1 MKIDILTIFPDF
13 FRGPL
18 DYGIVRRARETG
30 LVEINIHDL
39 RAFTKD
45 KHRTVDD
52 RPFGGGEGM
61 VLKPEPIFECLES
74 FGDVAS
80 REVRLSAGA
89 KQSVILLSAQGRR
102 LDQTLAAELSAL
114 DRIVLICGRYEGVDE
129 RISEHLADREL
140 SIGDYVLSGGEL
152 GAAVIVET
160 VTRLIPGAVGNQ
172 ASTRQ
177 ESFTDVRSEDARTE
191 SFTVGAQLAGDGP
204 SSTCVSGGLLDYP
217 HYTRPADFRGMAV
230 PEVLVN
236 GNHDQIRS
244 WRRKTALAKTLR
256 NRPDLLERVALTAV
270 DKELLAQIKLD
281 QIKLVQGTT
290 DGDGASPVSTKDL
303 SAKDHGK
310 S

>member
-30 LVEINIHDL
+30 LVEISIHDL

-61 VLKPEPIFECLES
+61 VLKPEPIFGCLES
-74 FGDVAS
+74 FGNVAS
-80 REVRLSAGA
+80 REVRLSRDA

-102 LDQTLAAELSAL
+102 FDQSLAAELSAL

-129 RISEHLADREL
+129 RISEHLADREV

-152 GAAVIVET
+152 GAAVIVDA
-160 VTRLIPGAVGNQ
+160 VARLIPGAVGNQ
-172 ASTRQ
+172 NSTRQ
-177 ESFTDVRSEDARTE
+177 ESFTENAE
-191 SFTVGAQLAGDGP
+191 LAGDGP

-230 PEVLVN
+230 PEVLMN

-244 WRRKTALAKTLR
+244 WRRKTALEKTVR
-256 NRPDLLERVALTAV
+256 NRPDLLERVRLTAE
-270 DKELLAQIKLD
+270 DKELLAQIKRA
-281 QIKLVQGTT
+281 QGLVAETGQ
-290 DGDGASPVSTKDL
+290 APSLRESTRKN
-303 SAKDHGK
+303 
-310 S
+310 

>member
-1 MKIDILTIFPDF
+1 MRYGITVSTIPYLNDSMTKYRIDILTIFPDF

-30 LVEINIHDL
+30 LVEIDIHDL

-80 REVRLSAGA
+80 RELRLSPGA
-89 KQSVILLSAQGRR
+89 RQSVILLSAQGRR
-102 LDQTLAAELSAL
+102 LDQTLAAELSTL

-129 RISEHLADREL
+129 RISEHLADREV

-152 GAAVIVET
+152 GAMVIVDT

-177 ESFTDVRSEDARTE
+177 ESFTEHAE
-191 SFTVGAQLAGDGP
+191 LTVDGP

-230 PEVLVN
+230 PEVLMN

-256 NRPDLLERVALTAV
+256 NRPDLLERVALTAD
-270 DKELLAQIKLD
+270 DKELLAQIKLA
-281 QIKLVQGTT
+281 QSILTQ
-290 DGDGASPVSTKDL
+290 SN
-303 SAKDHGK
+303 GK
-310 S
+310 N

>member
-80 REVRLSAGA
+80 RELRLSPGA
-89 KQSVILLSAQGRR
+89 KQSVIVLSAQGRR
-102 LDQTLAAELSAL
+102 LDQALAAELSAL

-129 RISEHLADREL
+129 RISEHLADREV

-152 GAAVIVET
+152 GAAVIVDT
-160 VTRLIPGAVGNQ
+160 ITRLIPGAVGNQ

-177 ESFTDVRSEDARTE
+177 ESFTETRTE
-191 SFTVGAQLAGDGP
+191 SFTVGAELADDGP

-256 NRPDLLERVALTAV
+256 NRPDLLERVALTAE

-281 QIKLVQGTT
+281 EVKLAHGTLT
-290 DGDGASPVSTKDL
+290 ETGQARSLQKTK
-303 SAKDHGK
+303 GK